1 MIKISTYGN
10 TDAAAT
16 GYPYGKFRDKTTSLF
31 GTTNHADI
39 FLDLYHAL
47 AAVIDHSVGA
57 GNMTGTAETTTSSE
71 FLTALLDIISTTVPF
86 GAPGALCLLL
96 YEPTTAK
103 QTAMRVLPNKGQSL
117 LDAEYPEILTE
128 WGSKIFGNADS
139 THFYLPDD
147 SGQFYRVWDNGA
159 GVDPDAATRL
169 NRGDGQTGDIVG
181 TLQADALQNITGN
194 LGYIEYQTPSGAFGW
209 GGNVVGIRSTFVSS
223 PTINFDASRV
233 ARTASETRS
242 KNRYIWAGTYY

>member
-10 TDAAAT
+10 TDAAVT
-16 GYPYGKFRDKTTSLF
+16 GYPYGKFRDKTTSLA

-71 FLTALLDIISTTVPF
+71 FLTALLDIISTSSSL
-86 GAPGALCLLL
+86 GAPGSPCLLQ
-96 YEPTTAK
+96 YEPTTA
-103 QTAMRVLPNKGQSL
+103 QQLVMRALPNQGQSL
-117 LDAEYPEILTE
+117 LDTEYPEIITA
-128 WGSKIFGNADS
+128 WGGKIFGNADS

-147 SGQFYRVWDNGA
+147 SGLHYRIGDNGA
-159 GVDPDAATRL
+159 GVDTGAVYRAD
-169 NRGDGQTGDIVG
+169 RGDGVSGDAIGTIQFDQSPAHKHVLTMTAAGGWDDRICRSALQTGELSQGNCSTNYLCGLSG
-181 TLQADALQNITGN
+181 TGT
-194 LGYIEYQTPSGAFGW
+194 EVW
-209 GGNVVGIRSTFVSS
+209 V
-223 PTINFDASRV
+223 
-233 ARTASETRS
+233 